1 MEGPNKG
8 FYFDGQGGASTNT
21 FLSGTPC
28 WYGGVVYGYNDTT
41 MRIWRP
47 DDPLGAA
54 VCIGVAMGHGSKSQS
69 ANYVNFVLSVWRIG
83 EIRKFFF
90 YFCYAC
96 LLIYF
101 MLTIKAPRKNASENV
116 VC

>member
-1 MEGPNKG
+1 MQFVGHVFQIEPMEGPNKG

-54 VCIGVAMGHGSKSQS
+54 VCIGVAMGHGSKSQA

-83 EIRKFFF
+83 EIRKFLSVMHV
-90 YFCYAC
+90 CYC
-96 LLIYF
+96 
-101 MLTIKAPRKNASENV
+101 TP
-116 VC
+116 C